1 VLSGIVKF
9 IKMYL
14 IKKGFLDGK
23 EGFILAVLS
32 GFSSTLKYLK
42 LWSLWRAK

>member
-23 EGFILAVLS
+23 EGINMAILS
-32 GFSSTLKYLK
+32 GFSSTLKYFK
-42 LWSLWRAK
+42 LWSLWKAK